1 MPNLKSLLRPEVVI
15 SQPNELKVT
24 IRYLIP
30 AAILLGGAGLFFS
43 GNPTSDEDQAT
54 MRDQRAAES
63 FGRPTH
69 SSEPRLTKSKIRNHH
84 PKPTLGET
92 TELLESTIFHSVDL
106 PEQSLSE
113 RVLAINQLIEQT
125 GVPPTRLRIYCDT
138 FNPVGK
144 VRIGKLKEKN
154 ISAASLLR
162 LTTDS
167 GDLRS
172 IVRNGKVEI
181 TIPESDGID

>member
-1 MPNLKSLLRPEVVI
+1 MLTSPLSGFPSLTNLKE
-15 SQPNELKVT
+15 KA
-24 IRYLIP
+24 RYLIP
-30 AAILLGGAGLFFS
+30 AAILLVGAGLFFS
-43 GNPTSDEDQAT
+43 DNLTWDEDQSAG
-54 MRDQRAAES
+54 RDQRPAES
-63 FGRPTH
+63 FERPTN
-69 SSEPRLTKSKIRNHH
+69 SSEPRLTKSKIRTHH

-92 TELLESTIFHSVDL
+92 TELLGSTIFPLVDL
-106 PEQSLSE
+106 PEQSLAE
-113 RVLAINQLIEQT
+113 RVVAINQLIERS
-125 GVPPTRLRIYCDT
+125 GVPPTRLRVSCDT

-154 ISAASLLR
+154 LSAASLLR